1 MKNNCIIVHSDYLND
16 DIAFICAIV
25 LSRKLAIVHTSH
37 HEAAMVQ
44 SVASRMV
51 LSGLIPLI
59 QNGDFADLRKRDMVS
74 AVRAVGRVL
83 GADLSEIDLDP
94 PRLRARLE
102 TVSPAAVGMT
112 PARWNNI
119 RSLLGK
125 ALELARPMQPS
136 RSVAPLLPAWEA
148 LMAKLP
154 ENRRVRLLA
163 MVRHLS
169 TLGVGP
175 DVVCLVDLVA
185 YHQAIVNDRLRG
197 NPEGTWEG
205 NIWAWNAS
213 VREIE
218 GWPAFEIPREN
229 KRTTYVQEWS
239 VFPASLK
246 AEVDR
251 WKLRQSG
258 ADLSDDEGPNKPL
271 RASSLKT
278 REYHLRAAASN
289 LLIMGIDPSEI
300 CTLADIVRLDRF
312 KLVLKCLLDRNGQ
325 KVTAQV
331 SQMASFLKSVA
342 DHWVNVDDR
351 DLVAMKRL
359 ISRLSQDRGGMTR
372 KNRERLRPFDDPA
385 VVQTYLG
392 LPEKIRAT
400 VEKDKRPPKVKAVAA
415 QMAAA
420 IAILQAAP
428 IRVKNLTQLDV
439 RKNMIQ
445 RGDRL
450 YLVVEADDVKNS
462 SQIDIELPPET
473 VDILVW
479 YTRTYRPHLLRQPN
493 DALFPGEGA
502 GPKSVNGFGA
512 QISKAIFKFTG
523 LKFNPHL
530 ARHAAAKIYL
540 DSNPGQYE
548 IVRLLLGHKS
558 METTLRA
565 YAGAEQA
572 SASRHFHA
580 EIDKLRAPKPVV
592 AKRGRKP
599 ARALLLEGVR

>member
-1 MKNNCIIVHSDYLND
+1 
-16 DIAFICAIV
+16 
-25 LSRKLAIVHTSH
+25 
-37 HEAAMVQ
+37 
-44 SVASRMV
+44 
-51 LSGLIPLI
+51 
-59 QNGDFADLRKRDMVS
+59 
-74 AVRAVGRVL
+74 
-83 GADLSEIDLDP
+83 
-94 PRLRARLE
+94 
-102 TVSPAAVGMT
+102 
-112 PARWNNI
+112 
-119 RSLLGK
+119 
-125 ALELARPMQPS
+125 
-136 RSVAPLLPAWEA
+136 
-148 LMAKLP
+148 MAKLP

-271 RASSLKT
+271 RASSLKS
-278 REYHLRAAASN
+278 REYHLRAVASN
-289 LLIMGIDPSEI
+289 LVIMGIDPSEI
-300 CTLADIVRLDRF
+300 CTLADVVRLDRF

-342 DHWVNVDDR
+342 DHWVKVDDA

-359 ISRLSQDRGGMTR
+359 ISRLSQDRGGMTQ
-372 KNRERLRPFDDPA
+372 KNRERLRPFNDPA
-385 VVQTYLG
+385 VVQSYLG
-392 LPEKIRAT
+392 LPDQIRAA
-400 VEKDKRPPKVKAVAA
+400 VDKDKRPAKVKAVTA
-415 QMAAA
+415 QLAAA

-439 RKNMIQ
+439 RKNMIE
-445 RGDRL
+445 RDGRL

-512 QISKAIFKFTG
+512 QISRAFSKFAG

-530 ARHAAAKIYL
+530 ARHVAAKIYL
-540 DSNPGQYE
+540 DRNPGQYE

-572 SASRHFHA
+572 TASRHFHA
-580 EIDKLRAPKPVV
+580 EIDKLRAPKPVA

-599 ARALLLEGVR
+599 AGARLLEGVR